1 MFRVLVVLTWLVLAA
16 QGAYELQMR
25 QTGVGVVLLAVSFYY
40 TLFTSNWV
48 AAVYG
53 LALCGIATLA
63 VHLCMRAWDLPRD

>member
-1 MFRVLVVLTWLVLAA
+1 MSSQSMDEQPDLTTAFLILGLAVLD
-16 QGAYELQMR
+16 
-25 QTGVGVVLLAVSFYY
+25 VVLLAVSFYY

>member
-1 MFRVLVVLTWLVLAA
+1 MSSRSMDEQPDLTTAFLILGLAI
-16 QGAYELQMR
+16 LD
-25 QTGVGVVLLAVSFYY
+25 VVLLAVSFYY

>member
-1 MFRVLVVLTWLVLAA
+1 MSSRSMDEQPDLTTAFLILGLAVLD
-16 QGAYELQMR
+16 
-25 QTGVGVVLLAVSFYY
+25 VVLLAVSFYY